1 MLVSSHVKP
10 RRTLAYVANKGDIVR
25 CQNHYCHNIS
35 QLLLCKAHK
44 LGVRVVGF
52 TYWPWNTSPEAW
64 GQLANAT
71 KRQLWV
77 KGAVATA
84 IRLGL
89 DGYNVDIEGQMN
101 ASLRDS
107 LTSLTCEL
115 RAALTTAIPGATVSF
130 DLAVDPGAYPPIMQ
144 GYDYAGLA
152 RCLDVLAPM
161 AYDMVDPILGTM
173 IHHANSPLPGVLSGI
188 GKLATHHAARRGWA
202 RPMPA

>member
-1 MLVSSHVKP
+1 M
-10 RRTLAYVANKGDIVR
+10 ANKGDIVR